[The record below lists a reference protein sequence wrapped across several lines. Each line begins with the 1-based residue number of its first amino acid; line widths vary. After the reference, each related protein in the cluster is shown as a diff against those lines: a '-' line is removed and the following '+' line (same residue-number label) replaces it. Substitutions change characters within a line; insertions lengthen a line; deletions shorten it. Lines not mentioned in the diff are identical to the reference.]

1 MNDLQNKLLGG
12 YAAVRIAGKEEFEK
26 VIEWL
31 AIKNCFLANK
41 EPVSKMNYPGDA
53 IFVLYRAD
61 DGFIWWAPVADI
73 DTNTYQLVDVKQLEL
88 NLIDDQKI
96 IEANATVTGEIVELN
111 EKALT
116 LEHETRGSDN

>member
-41 EPVSKMNYPGDA
+41 EP
-53 IFVLYRAD
+53 
-61 DGFIWWAPVADI
+61 GF
-73 DTNTYQLVDVKQLEL
+73 LFC
-88 NLIDDQKI
+88 
-96 IEANATVTGEIVELN
+96 
-111 EKALT
+111 
-116 LEHETRGSDN
+116 